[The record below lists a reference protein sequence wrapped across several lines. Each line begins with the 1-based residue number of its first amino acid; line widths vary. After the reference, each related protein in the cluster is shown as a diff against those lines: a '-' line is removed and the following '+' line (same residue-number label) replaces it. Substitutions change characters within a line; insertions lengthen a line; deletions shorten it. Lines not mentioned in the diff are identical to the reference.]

1 MQAYDGLD
9 GELMASGPPGVRSG
23 GGDGDSQVTQT
34 PTSPVVPGAPN
45 AQPIR
50 QSSSLRHSPKQ
61 LIEKI

>member
-34 PTSPVVPGAPN
+34 PTSPVVPGPPN

-50 QSSSLRHSPKQ
+50 QSSSCYN
-61 LIEKI
+61 I